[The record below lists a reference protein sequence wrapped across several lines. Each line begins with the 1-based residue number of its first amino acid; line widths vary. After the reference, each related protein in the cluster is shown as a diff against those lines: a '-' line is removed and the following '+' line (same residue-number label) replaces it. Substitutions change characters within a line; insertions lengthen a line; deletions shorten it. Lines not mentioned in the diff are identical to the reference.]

1 MAEDKE
7 LKEAV
12 EACAKIIAEKCRKRP
27 FMIVVSKADIRY
39 ENDEAL
45 RKGIV
50 KGTASY
56 MYMANPKLQRNGLSK
71 LLIDTTRVALN
82 QAEKNAVEG
91 RAGET
96 REGQEPES
104 R

>member
-39 ENDEAL
+39 ENAEAL
-45 RKGIV
+45 KKGIV
-50 KGTASY
+50 KGTANY
-56 MYMANPKLQRNGLSK
+56 MYMAMPKLQRNGLSK

-82 QAEKNAVEG
+82 QAEKTAVEEP
-91 RAGET
+91 AEAPQ
-96 REGQEPES
+96 EGQGQKS
-104 R
+104 